1 LAADD
6 SRTRLEGVIDLCRG
20 VSEGALDP
28 FDIDIEYV
36 LSVIREYYPEVSS
49 FEDFC
54 LDAEAIKELS
64 LVLERQNQWIHHQS
78 TTLYKDPFMLSQQL
92 MMMDVGAI
100 AKAFLRSW
108 HPIVELE
115 QVSAKTLAGSLGYWG
130 DLLPLTERWNDF
142 NVSGDEAGVASISD
156 ARAMGYISEEG
167 FTETL
172 EAYWR
177 EMKDK
182 APGDDWIPYWDWVGA
197 ETYDETV
204 KRAYITSFLVSYG
217 YAVIQM
223 DRFGDEIVVKPLDEP
238 NPDPEEGKTSV
249 PVMVDYKEW
258 ENWRKK

>member
-1 LAADD
+1 LAVKN
-6 SRTRLEGVIDLCRG
+6 SRAQLEGVIDLCRG

-28 FDIDIEYV
+28 FDIDTDYV
-36 LSVIREYYPEVSS
+36 LSVIRSYYPEVSS

-64 LVLERQNQWIHHQS
+64 SVLERQNEWIHHQS

-130 DLLPLTERWNDF
+130 DLLPLGERWNDF
-142 NVSGDEAGVASISD
+142 NLSKVDASVASMSE
-156 ARAMGYISEEG
+156 AVALGYIAEEG

-172 EAYWR
+172 EIFWE
-177 EMKDK
+177 EMKGK
-182 APGDDWIPYWDWVGA
+182 NNERGWMPYWDWIGS
-197 ETYDETV
+197 ETYEVTV
-204 KRAYITSFLVSYG
+204 KRAYLTSFLVTYG
-217 YAVIQM
+217 YAVIRM
-223 DRFGDEIVVKPLDEP
+223 NRFGDEIMVKPLEET
-238 NPDPEEGKTSV
+238 NPDPEEGKTSL

-258 ENWRKK
+258 EKWRRK

>member
-1 LAADD
+1 MAAKE
-6 SRTRLEGVIDLCRG
+6 SRARLEGVIDLCRG

-28 FDIDIEYV
+28 FDIDTDYV
-36 LSVIREYYPEVSS
+36 LSVIRTYYPEVSS

-64 LVLERQNQWIHHQS
+64 SVLERQNQWIHHQS

-130 DLLPLTERWNDF
+130 DLLPLDERWNDF
-142 NVSGDEAGVASISD
+142 NLSEVDAEVASMDD
-156 ARAMGYISEEG
+156 ARAMGYITEEG

-172 EAYWR
+172 ETYWR
-177 EMKDK
+177 KMKGRT
-182 APGDDWIPYWDWVGA
+182 PEGSWIPYWDWVGS

-204 KRAYITSFLVSYG
+204 KRAYITSFLVGYG
-217 YAVIQM
+217 YAVIRM
-223 DRFGDEIVVKPLDEP
+223 DRFGDEIMVKPLDVP
-238 NPDPEEGKTSV
+238 NPNPKEGKTSL
-249 PVMVDYKEW
+249 PVMVDYMEW
-258 ENWRKK
+258 ERWRKK